1 MKNILYTIVL
11 FFICACNDNIPKDF
25 IISEEIPEIYP
36 DYNCC
41 TIPYNIA
48 PLNFQIKNKAEKYIS
63 ISYSSNGDTI
73 ISSGQ
78 IVDWDIDEWHKLL
91 LENKNDT
98 IFTDIFLKKGN
109 KWNKYSTLKNFISD
123 KNIDNYITYRLIEPS
138 YELFEKMSINQRN
151 LTNFEEK
158 VIYKNHYS
166 NVDSE
171 GQCINCHSTQN
182 YNLTNKSQFHIRL
195 YQGGTLIA
203 TPDKITKVNLKT
215 GNLIS
220 SGVYPA
226 WHPYLNI
233 IAYSINETSQFFH
246 QVSKEKV
253 EVIDSRSDLVLYNI
267 DKNEVSYIAN
277 DTCQMERFP
286 SWSPDGKYLYYSSA
300 DYPEECI
307 TDKSKIMSN
316 YKNIHYNILRKKFD
330 TNQLRFEEKVDTIY
344 KASDLGKS
352 ATLPRISPDGK
363 YLLVTLGD
371 YGNFHIWHKSS
382 DLYLINLDTNE
393 IYPLDNINSNDVE
406 SYHSW
411 SSNGAWIIFS
421 SRRDDGSYTRP
432 YIASFNNGI
441 CGKPFIVPQ
450 KNPETYK
457 NLFKSFNIPEFMINP
472 FSYSLNKLKNAV
484 DKDAINANF
493 SN

>member
-1 MKNILYTIVL
+1 MKRLFYIIILSVL
-11 FFICACNDNIPKDF
+11 YSCNNNIPKNF
-25 IISEEIPEIYP
+25 NISKDTPQIYP
-36 DYNCC
+36 DYNNCI
-41 TIPYNIA
+41 IPYNIA
-48 PLNFQIKNKAEKYIS
+48 PLNFKVKNQADDYIS
-63 ISYSSNGDTI
+63 ISYSSQGDTI
-73 ISSGQ
+73 FSSSN
-78 IVDWDIDEWHKLL
+78 IVSWDIDQWHNLL
-91 LENKNDT
+91 LNNINDT
-98 IFTDIFLKKGN
+98 LFIDVFIKKDG
-109 KWNKYSTLKNFISD
+109 KWNKFSSLKNFISD
-123 KNIDNYITYRLIEPS
+123 KKIDDYLTYRLIEPS

-151 LTNFEEK
+151 ITNFEEQI
-158 VIYKNHYS
+158 IYRNYNS
-166 NVDSE
+166 NIDTE
-171 GQCINCHSTQN
+171 GQCINCHYTQN

-203 TPDKITKVNLKT
+203 TPEKITKVNMKV

-246 QVSKEKV
+246 QHNKEKV
-253 EVIDSRSDLVLYNI
+253 EVIDSRSDLILYNI
-267 DKNEVSYIAN
+267 DKNKISYIAN
-277 DTCQMERFP
+277 DTCQMETFP

-300 DYPEECI
+300 NYPEECL
-307 TDKSKIMSN
+307 TDKNKIKSN
-316 YKNIHYNILRKKFD
+316 YKNIHYNILRKKFN
-330 TNQLRFEEKVDTIY
+330 TKELRFEEEVDTIY

-363 YLLVTLGD
+363 YLLITLGD

-382 DLYLINLDTNE
+382 DLYLINLNTKE
-393 IYPLDNINSNDVE
+393 TYPLDNLNSNDVE

-432 YIASFNNGI
+432 YIANFNNGA
-441 CGKPFIVPQ
+441 CGKPFILPQ
-450 KNPETYK
+450 KDPETYK
-457 NLFKSFNIPEFMINP
+457 NLFKSFNIPEFMVNP
-472 FSYSLNKLKNAV
+472 FSYSLNELKNAINN
-484 DKDAINANF
+484 DAINAQY